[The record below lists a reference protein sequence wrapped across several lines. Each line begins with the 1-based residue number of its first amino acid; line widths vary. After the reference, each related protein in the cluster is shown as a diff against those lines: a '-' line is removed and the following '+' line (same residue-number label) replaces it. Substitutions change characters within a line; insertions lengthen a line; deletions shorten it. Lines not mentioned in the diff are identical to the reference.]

1 MVTGLPRLAFIRCTE
16 FYGFGVE
23 LIDVFFRAIFEDH
36 QSAITRMLKV
46 TIKRVQIATLG
57 KLGAVLYILV
67 LLVGYK
73 SFAPIMLKRAS

>member
-1 MVTGLPRLAFIRCTE
+1 MAVVTGLPRLTFIRCTE

-46 TIKRVQIATLG
+46 TINRV
-57 KLGAVLYILV
+57 
-67 LLVGYK
+67 
-73 SFAPIMLKRAS
+73 